1 MGPSVYHWFQ
11 DSCPTL
17 SPGDP
22 AVAEHRRAH
31 RGGTQ
36 RWHHTNQWK
45 WKIFRQLRLSCCVW
59 KAQVIHILL
68 NTLNWNLGFIC
79 CWCNNEPEGWGE
91 EEMRRDERKPL
102 TNEERDR
109 HTPFFNLQ
117 VHLLT
122 LNLFVLFMAIVALNQ
137 ELKLRLNQRTQVCCL
152 FQWRLHHDRCCVGDA
167 SLMWRTAASCN
178 KVWCFLATF
187 LHPWPSMMTHAFA
200 IAFTQLPL
208 NSFCNVLAGFISK
221 GDFLKKIQITQYD
234 ELVSGISPVLMELS
248 QWQQTFVHW
257 CFYSVESKELW
268 GPGALFP
275 FHPQPFDST
284 PLSKT

>member
-221 GDFLKKIQITQYD
+221 GDFLKKNTDYSIWWTCLRDFSRFDGAQPVTAD
-234 ELVSGISPVLMELS
+234 FRSLVLLFSGKQRAVGSRS
-248 QWQQTFVHW
+248 FVS
-257 CFYSVESKELW
+257 FPSTALW
-268 GPGALFP
+268 LNT
-275 FHPQPFDST
+275 SE
-284 PLSKT
+284 